1 MERLA
6 IALMLIGLAAPAGAR
21 QFVASTRDFHCLFD
35 GTKVPGKHFFVF
47 HRKKAALKRALHK
60 LETGKLG
67 KGLPVGTVLQLVP
80 QEAMVMRGGKFN
92 RDGHGWEYFSLNP
105 KSDGTSE
112 ILARGTSEVT
122 GAVTHTSC
130 QTCHERFAADHDAI
144 CEFVIGTAGIGLTD
158 DFLSIIQNADPRC
171 KK

>member
-6 IALMLIGLAAPAGAR
+6 IVLVLLALVAPVGAHE
-21 QFVASTRDFHCLFD
+21 FIATPNDFHCLFD

-47 HRKKAALKRALHK
+47 HRKKAALKKALHK

-67 KGLPVGTVLQLVP
+67 EGLPRGTVLQLVP

-92 RDGHGWEYFSLNP
+92 RDGHGWEYFSLDP

-130 QTCHERFAADHDAI
+130 QKCHEMFAADHDAI

-158 DFLSIIQNADPRC
+158 DFLALIQNADARC